1 MEMDLDVQFIC
12 FRELRDMYGGTGI
25 YVSEELTFSIHMY
38 IYLFNEFIHRK
49 GHVQHSEGSIIFYD
63 YVF

>member
-1 MEMDLDVQFIC
+1 MSNLSVLENSGTCMAA
-12 FRELRDMYGGTGI
+12 TGI
-25 YVSEELTFSIHMY
+25 YVSEELKFWIHMY